1 MFDNPNNDLN
11 VFAYWVNQG
20 KLAAGEYPGN
30 QWSFRPS
37 TTIATIVN
45 AVSGMFKAKFRDKN
59 TPSYKIGN
67 LMECGI
73 GCFIDLTEP
82 GERPDYRRYLHSERR
97 RRSLKSEY
105 FRFPIT
111 DRGIPEITYM
121 KDILDLID
129 SQIES
134 NIPVY
139 IHCFRGLGR
148 TGTVVGCYLVRHG
161 FTGEEALDEIMNL
174 RSGVA
179 GSFRASPETQIQRD
193 FVMDWQE

>member
-11 VFAYWVNQG
+11 VFAYWVSQG

-105 FRFPIT
+105 F
-111 DRGIPEITYM
+111 
-121 KDILDLID
+121 LSLIH
-129 SQIES
+129 I
-134 NIPVY
+134 
-139 IHCFRGLGR
+139 
-148 TGTVVGCYLVRHG
+148 
-161 FTGEEALDEIMNL
+161 
-174 RSGVA
+174 
-179 GSFRASPETQIQRD
+179 
-193 FVMDWQE
+193 